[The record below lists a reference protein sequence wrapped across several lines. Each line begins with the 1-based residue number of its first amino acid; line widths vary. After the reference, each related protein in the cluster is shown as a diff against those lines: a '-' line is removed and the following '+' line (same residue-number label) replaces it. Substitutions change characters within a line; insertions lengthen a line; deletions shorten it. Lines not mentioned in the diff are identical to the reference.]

1 MGAKRGLEGVRT
13 IEAIVNP
20 KAGKC
25 SPQTAAE
32 LIGLFKEMGREAN
45 VVALGGE
52 DMDRVLQEAAARKP
66 DLVVIV
72 AGDGTARAAAEV
84 FGPDGPLIAPLP
96 GGTMNM
102 LPKAL
107 YGEATDWRAALREA
121 IDNGAERQVGG
132 GVLDGHTFYVA
143 AMVGATALF
152 APAREAARE
161 GRVGAA
167 LEKAAN
173 AYKRAFAG
181 RVRFELDG
189 KPATKAGSLTL
200 MCPMISKVLDE
211 DDRWMEAAAI
221 DPHGPGEALRI
232 GARVAL
238 SRLIGD
244 WRDDPAVNVGKTRKG
259 RIWARFP
266 IPALLDG
273 EPVRL
278 GREAAFEFR
287 PNAFRALAP
296 HTDPED
302 KV

>member
-1 MGAKRGLEGVRT
+1 MGGKRGLEGIRT

-20 KAGKC
+20 KSGSC
-25 SPQTAAE
+25 TPQTADE
-32 LIGLFKEMGREAN
+32 LTAIFKEMGREVN
-45 VVALGGE
+45 VVSLCGD
-52 DMDRVLQEAAARKP
+52 DMDRILRESAARKP

-72 AGDGTARAAAEV
+72 AGDGTARAAAEI
-84 FGPDGPLIAPLP
+84 FGAKGPLLAPLP

-107 YGEATDWRAALREA
+107 YGEGNDWRASLRQALEH
-121 IDNGAERQVGG
+121 GVERHVGG
-132 GVLDGHTFYVA
+132 GVLGGHSFYVA
-143 AMVGATALF
+143 AMIGATALF

-161 GRVGAA
+161 GRLDVAFQKASAA
-167 LEKAAN
+167 
-173 AYKRAFAG
+173 YRRAFSG

-189 KPATKAGSLTL
+189 KAKTKAQSLTL
-200 MCPMISKVLDE
+200 MCPMVSKILSE

-232 GARVAL
+232 GARVAM
-238 SRLIGD
+238 STVIGD

-259 RIWARFP
+259 RVWANFSL
-266 IPALLDG
+266 PALLDG
-273 EPVRL
+273 EPVKL
-278 GREAAFEFR
+278 GRQATFEFR

-296 HTDPED
+296 HTEADE